1 MNLIN
6 KKSSF
11 YIINIVISIIF
22 LFLFSPY
29 TTPLNPYFGY
39 DDNIFMIMGQGINK
53 GYIPYKDLF
62 DHKGPMLYFIYAI
75 ADLIMHGKMGLFI
88 LQLVNLYIIN
98 HCIYRI
104 ALLYNCTIKKAYIV
118 LSVFMI
124 FFIGTIGEGAMNEE
138 FSLSFL
144 FISFYLCLKDIRSVD
159 IKTQPTLLH
168 TFIYGISF
176 AIVFLIRA
184 NNAALICGIIL
195 GYTILLLKEKQY
207 ILLLKNVMAFISG
220 VLIISIPLVIYFI
233 KENAFDD
240 FIFCSYTYNYIY
252 AVDGMQNA
260 RHYIVKIIW
269 ILPTILFFLTTI
281 KYLQLKECFIIIPCL
296 IISLFSVS
304 LGNAYLHYYT
314 LLLPL
319 IVFFISKLII
329 SINYKRFFI
338 FSAICFIP
346 YTYTS
351 AKNIGKILY
360 FDILRTRDGYCTELE
375 YIYNIIPKEY
385 KDRTMPIELTYR
397 DYALYSKY
405 NMTPLSRFFF
415 FQNQF
420 MEDIEDASQELLNNS
435 KNAIPEYILTA
446 NINNINSIAIRQNIN
461 EKYVLIYQKHDSVL
475 NMEIYKKK

>member
-6 KKSSF
+6 RKSSF
-11 YIINIVISIIF
+11 CIINIVTSIVF
-22 LFLFSPY
+22 LLLFSPY
-29 TTPLNPYFGY
+29 TTPLNPYYGY
-39 DDNIFMIMGQGINK
+39 DDNIFMIIGQGINK

-75 ADLIMHGKMGLFI
+75 ADLIMHGKMGLLI
-88 LQLVNLYIIN
+88 LQFVNLYIIN
-98 HCIYRI
+98 YCIYRI
-104 ALLYNCTIKKAYIV
+104 ALLYNCTIKKVWI
-118 LSVFMI
+118 LLFVFMT

-144 FISFYLCLKDIRSVD
+144 FISFYLCLKDIRKASVD
-159 IKTQPTLLH
+159 IKTQPTLLN

-207 ILLLKNVMAFISG
+207 ILLLKNVMVFVLG
-220 VLIISIPLVIYFI
+220 VLIISIPLIIYFI
-233 KENAFDD
+233 EKNAFDD
-240 FIFCSYTYNYIY
+240 FIFCSFTYNFIY

-260 RHYIVKIIW
+260 KHYVVKIIW

-281 KYLQLKECFIIIPCL
+281 RFLQLKEYFIIVPCL

-329 SINYKRFFI
+329 NINYKRFFI
-338 FSAICFIP
+338 LSVICFIP

-360 FDILRTRDGYCTELE
+360 FDILRTRDDYYTELE
-375 YIYNIIPKEY
+375 YIYNIIPTEY
-385 KDRTMPIELTYR
+385 KDQTMPIELTYR
-397 DYALYSKY
+397 DYVLYSKY

-420 MEDIEDASQELLNNS
+420 MEDIEDASQDLLNNS
-435 KNAIPEYILTA
+435 KNAVPEYILTA

-461 EKYVLIYQKHDSVL
+461 EESLVGTL
-475 NMEIYKKK
+475 N